1 VNDLEECILSYLFN
15 LIIMKDVEKIDWK
28 IYNVSFCS
36 DPMIEYEIF
45 VLVTLLDKRISFW
58 ETQ

>member
-1 VNDLEECILSYLFN
+1 
-15 LIIMKDVEKIDWK
+15 MKDVEKIDWK